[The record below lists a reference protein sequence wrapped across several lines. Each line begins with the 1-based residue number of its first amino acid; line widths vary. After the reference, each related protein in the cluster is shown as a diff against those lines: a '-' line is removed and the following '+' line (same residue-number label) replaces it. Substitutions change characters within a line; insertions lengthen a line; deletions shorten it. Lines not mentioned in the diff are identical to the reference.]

1 MQDPV
6 VYPWVNVV
14 GNFVEEGETQMSKA
28 MGSIEVVL
36 ASAVVGAVVSAF
48 VSADVAAVVAAIVAE
63 IVAPVAVTSVVV
75 ASAVMVPDVVLG
87 GDGRK
92 GSASTFKTPF
102 FVFEAL
108 MFCFGKRK
116 RHPDRYS
123 LTQLCGSCLS
133 TASSI

>member
-1 MQDPV
+1 M
-6 VYPWVNVV
+6 V
-14 GNFVEEGETQMSKA
+14 GNFVEEGEKEGRSKA
-28 MGSIEVVL
+28 MTFIVV
-36 ASAVVGAVVSAF
+36 AVSTAEAAVVSAF
-48 VSADVAAVVAAIVAE
+48 VSAVVAAVAAE
-63 IVAPVAVTSVVV
+63 IIAPVAVTSVVV

-92 GSASTFKTPF
+92 GSASTFKMPF